1 MISQMLAE
9 HLSAAES
16 GKSPVEI
23 AELTEGPLA
32 SRVEKLFRRRLRRRL
47 IIVAATLLLIVFLI
61 DAGRRSEVF
70 RNIPVWVFPI
80 LLLLGMVLGKYLNL
94 VKAPFKRQSPQAT
107 VPPSVEPT
115 TKKLPLSSAEPM
127 PSVTEDT
134 TRTLGRS
141 LHKKPSACE

>member
-47 IIVAATLLLIVFLI
+47 IIVAAILLLIALLI
-61 DAGRRSEVF
+61 DVGRRSEVF
-70 RNIPVWVFPI
+70 RNIPLWVFPI
-80 LLLLGMVLGKYLNL
+80 AILLGMVLGKYLNL

-107 VPPSVEPT
+107 VLPSAEPT
-115 TKKLPLSSAEPM
+115 TNQLRLSSAEPI

-134 TRTLGRS
+134 TRTLEPS
-141 LHKKPSACE
+141 LHKKPSPNE